1 MLSMFPELDN
11 PLTHAY
17 LAGARAR
24 THNEMM
30 AAMKLAKHLEARE
43 TPQIMAACQLAAEY
57 LLDRRHGANHALR
70 ESE

>member
-1 MLSMFPELDN
+1 MFPELNN

-17 LAGARAR
+17 VLGAKAK

-30 AAMKLAKHLEARE
+30 AAMKLAKQLELGK
-43 TPQIMAACQLAAEY
+43 TPMLIAACQLAAEHI
-57 LLDRRHGANHALR
+57 LDGATNALR